1 MRRHH
6 LLLTSMLC
14 AMCVG
19 AWAQSFPTK
28 PVRLIVPYPAGGVV
42 DTAARAVGKK
52 LADVLGQA
60 VIVENQPGAN
70 ATIGLVTVAKSPPDG
85 HTIGLT
91 SMVHYMVP
99 FFSKNMPYDTL
110 RDFTPI
116 APIAVVNDIVAVNP
130 SLPVK
135 TIQELIDH
143 GRHSKTPLFY
153 GTPGVGGSQH
163 LGGLLLAQSTGL
175 NLDHVPYKGG
185 SIALADALGGQVPMV
200 VLSAPS
206 VLPHLKTGKLRALG
220 VIQDKRMR
228 SAPDIPTVSE
238 TIPGFAVPPLWI
250 GILGPAGLPKAV
262 SERLNQALR
271 QAMRAPEVRQALED
285 RGYDMVAEVGVDEF
299 LGSIKSDVEVI
310 RKIVTTARIQPE

>member
-1 MRRHH
+1 
-6 LLLTSMLC
+6 
-14 AMCVG
+14 MCVG

-28 PVRLIVPYPAGGVV
+28 PIRLIVPYPAGGVV

-143 GRHSKTPLFY
+143 GRHSKIPLFY

-271 QAMRAPEVRQALED
+271 QATRAPEVRQALED

-299 LGSIKSDVEVI
+299 LASIKSDVEVI

>member
-1 MRRHH
+1 MYRHRFLLA
-6 LLLTSMLC
+6 LLLWALNTG
-14 AMCVG
+14 V
-19 AWAQSFPTK
+19 WAQAFPTK
-28 PVRLIVPYPAGGVV
+28 PIRLIVPYPAGGVV

-52 LADVLGQA
+52 LGEVLGQP

-250 GILGPAGLPKAV
+250 GILGPAGLPKSV

-271 QAMRAPEVRQALED
+271 QAMRATEVRQALED

-299 LGSIKSDVEVI
+299 LGSIRSDVELI

>member
-6 LLLTSMLC
+6 FLLTGLLC

-285 RGYDMVAEVGVDEF
+285 RGYDMVTEVGVDEF
-299 LGSIKSDVEVI
+299 WGSIKSDVEVI

>member
-1 MRRHH
+1 MYRHRFLLA
-6 LLLTSMLC
+6 LLLWALNTG
-14 AMCVG
+14 V
-19 AWAQSFPTK
+19 WAQAFPTK
-28 PVRLIVPYPAGGVV
+28 PIRLIVPYPAGGVV

-52 LADVLGQA
+52 LGEVLGQP

-70 ATIGLVTVAKSPPDG
+70 ATIGLVTVAKSLPDG

-130 SLPVK
+130 SVPVK
-135 TIQELIDH
+135 NIQELIDH

-250 GILGPAGLPKAV
+250 GILGPAGLPKSV

-271 QAMRAPEVRQALED
+271 QAMRATEVRQALED

-299 LGSIKSDVEVI
+299 LGSIRSDVELI

>member
-1 MRRHH
+1 
-6 LLLTSMLC
+6 
-14 AMCVG
+14 MCVG

-130 SLPVK
+130 SVPVK
-135 TIQELIDH
+135 NIQELIDH

-299 LGSIKSDVEVI
+299 LASIKSDVEVI

>member
-1 MRRHH
+1 LLA
-6 LLLTSMLC
+6 LLLWALNTG
-14 AMCVG
+14 V
-19 AWAQSFPTK
+19 WAQAFPTK
-28 PVRLIVPYPAGGVV
+28 PIRLIVPYPAGGVV

-130 SLPVK
+130 SVPVK
-135 TIQELIDH
+135 NIQELIDH

-175 NLDHVPYKGG
+175 SLDHVPYKGG
-185 SIALADALGGQVPMV
+185 SIALADVLGGQVPMV

-250 GILGPAGLPKAV
+250 GILGPAGLPKSV

-299 LGSIKSDVEVI
+299 WGAIKSDVEVI

>member
-1 MRRHH
+1 MRRHLLSLAC
-6 LLLTSMLC
+6 LLLALNSG
-14 AMCVG
+14 V
-19 AWAQSFPTK
+19 WAQAFPTK

-52 LADVLGQA
+52 LAEVLGQP

-130 SLPVK
+130 SVPVK
-135 TIQELIDH
+135 NIQELIDH

-185 SIALADALGGQVPMV
+185 SIALADVLGGQVPMV

-228 SAPDIPTVSE
+228 SAPEIPTVSE

-250 GILGPAGLPKAV
+250 GILGPAGLPKSV

-299 LGSIKSDVEVI
+299 WGAIKADVEVI

>member
-1 MRRHH
+1 MYRHRFLLA
-6 LLLTSMLC
+6 LLLWALNTG
-14 AMCVG
+14 V
-19 AWAQSFPTK
+19 WAQAFPTK
-28 PVRLIVPYPAGGVV
+28 PIRLIVPYPAGGVV

-130 SLPVK
+130 SVPVK
-135 TIQELIDH
+135 NIQELIDH

-250 GILGPAGLPKAV
+250 GILGPAGLPKSV

-271 QAMRAPEVRQALED
+271 QAMRATEVRQALED

-299 LGSIKSDVEVI
+299 LGSIRSDVEVI

>member
-1 MRRHH
+1 MRRPRFLLAS
-6 LLLTSMLC
+6 LLLALNTG
-14 AMCVG
+14 V
-19 AWAQSFPTK
+19 WAQAFPTK
-28 PVRLIVPYPAGGVV
+28 SIRLIVPYPAGGVV

-130 SLPVK
+130 SVPVK

-143 GRHSKTPLFY
+143 GRQSKTPLFY

-200 VLSAPS
+200 ILAAPS

-238 TIPGFAVPPLWI
+238 TISGFAVPPLWI

>member
-1 MRRHH
+1 MRRPHFLLAS
-6 LLLTSMLC
+6 LLLALHTG
-14 AMCVG
+14 V
-19 AWAQSFPTK
+19 WAQAFPTK
-28 PVRLIVPYPAGGVV
+28 PIRLIVPYPAGGVV

-175 NLDHVPYKGG
+175 SLDHVPYKGG

-200 VLSAPS
+200 ILSAPS

-238 TIPGFAVPPLWI
+238 TISGFAVPPLWI
-250 GILGPAGLPKAV
+250 GILGPAGLPKSV

-299 LGSIKSDVEVI
+299 WGSIKSDVEVI

>member
-1 MRRHH
+1 MYRHRFLLA
-6 LLLTSMLC
+6 LLLWALNTG
-14 AMCVG
+14 V
-19 AWAQSFPTK
+19 WAQAFPTK
-28 PVRLIVPYPAGGVV
+28 PIRLIVPYPAGGVV

-52 LADVLGQA
+52 LGEVLGQP

-130 SLPVK
+130 SVPVK
-135 TIQELIDH
+135 SIQELIDH
-143 GRHSKTPLFY
+143 GRQSKNPLFY

-250 GILGPAGLPKAV
+250 GILGPAGLPKSV

-271 QAMRAPEVRQALED
+271 QAMRATEVRQALED

-299 LGSIKSDVEVI
+299 LGSIRSDVEVI

>member
-1 MRRHH
+1 MRRHLLSLAC
-6 LLLTSMLC
+6 LLLALNSG
-14 AMCVG
+14 V
-19 AWAQSFPTK
+19 WAQAFPTK

-52 LADVLGQA
+52 LAEVLGQP

>member
-1 MRRHH
+1 MRRHLLSLAC
-6 LLLTSMLC
+6 LLLALNSG
-14 AMCVG
+14 V
-19 AWAQSFPTK
+19 WAQAFPTK

-52 LADVLGQA
+52 LAEVLGQP

-130 SLPVK
+130 SVPVK
-135 TIQELIDH
+135 NIQELIDH

-185 SIALADALGGQVPMV
+185 SIALADVLGGQVPMV

-250 GILGPAGLPKAV
+250 GILGPAGLPKSV

-299 LGSIKSDVEVI
+299 WGAIKADVEVI

>member
-1 MRRHH
+1 
-6 LLLTSMLC
+6 
-14 AMCVG
+14 MCVG

>member
-1 MRRHH
+1 
-6 LLLTSMLC
+6 LLLWALNTG
-14 AMCVG
+14 V
-19 AWAQSFPTK
+19 WAQAFPTK
-28 PVRLIVPYPAGGVV
+28 PIRLIVPYPAGGVV

-52 LADVLGQA
+52 LGEVLGQP

-130 SLPVK
+130 SVPVK
-135 TIQELIDH
+135 NIQELIDH

>member
-1 MRRHH
+1 MRRPHFLLAC
-6 LLLTSMLC
+6 LLLALNTG
-14 AMCVG
+14 V
-19 AWAQSFPTK
+19 WAQAFPTK
-28 PVRLIVPYPAGGVV
+28 SIRLIVPYPAGGVV

>member
-1 MRRHH
+1 
-6 LLLTSMLC
+6 
-14 AMCVG
+14 MCVG

-130 SLPVK
+130 SVPVK
-135 TIQELIDH
+135 SIQELIDH
-143 GRHSKTPLFY
+143 GRQSKTPLFY

>member
-1 MRRHH
+1 MYRHRFLLA
-6 LLLTSMLC
+6 LLLWALNTG
-14 AMCVG
+14 V
-19 AWAQSFPTK
+19 WAQAFPTK
-28 PVRLIVPYPAGGVV
+28 PIRLIVPYPAGGVV

-52 LADVLGQA
+52 LGEVLGQP

-130 SLPVK
+130 SVPVK
-135 TIQELIDH
+135 NIQELIDH

-250 GILGPAGLPKAV
+250 GILGPAGLPKSV

-271 QAMRAPEVRQALED
+271 QAMRATEVRQALED

-299 LGSIKSDVEVI
+299 LGSIRSDVEVI

>member
-6 LLLTSMLC
+6 LLLTSLLC

-143 GRHSKTPLFY
+143 GRHSKTHLFY

>member
-1 MRRHH
+1 MRKPH
-6 LLLTSMLC
+6 LWLSFWLC
-14 AMCVG
+14 AFTAG
-19 AWAQSFPTK
+19 AWAQAFPSK
-28 PVRLIVPYPAGGVV
+28 PIRLIVPYPAGGVV
-42 DTAARAVGKK
+42 DTAARALGKK
-52 LADVLGQA
+52 LGDVLGQA

-91 SMVHYMVP
+91 SVVHYMVP

-116 APIAVVNDIVAVNP
+116 APIAVVSDMVAVNP
-130 SLPVK
+130 SVPVK
-135 TIQELIDH
+135 NIPELLAYV
-143 GRHSKTPLFY
+143 RQSKTPLFY

-175 NLDHVPYKGG
+175 SLDHVPYKGG

-228 SAPDIPTVSE
+228 SAPDVPTVSE
-238 TIPGFAVPPLWI
+238 AIPGFAVPPTWI

-262 SERLNQALR
+262 SDRLNQSVR

-285 RGYDMVAEVGVDEF
+285 RGYDMMAEVGVDEF
-299 LGSIKSDVEVI
+299 LASIKSDVEVI

>member
-1 MRRHH
+1 MRRPHFLLAS
-6 LLLTSMLC
+6 LLLALHTG
-14 AMCVG
+14 V
-19 AWAQSFPTK
+19 WAQAFPTK
-28 PVRLIVPYPAGGVV
+28 PIRLIVPYPAGGVV

-285 RGYDMVAEVGVDEF
+285 RGYDMVTEVGVDEF
-299 LGSIKSDVEVI
+299 WGSIKSDVEVI

>member
-6 LLLTSMLC
+6 LLLTSLLC

>member
-1 MRRHH
+1 MRRPHFLLAS
-6 LLLTSMLC
+6 LLLALHTG
-14 AMCVG
+14 V
-19 AWAQSFPTK
+19 WAQAFPTK
-28 PVRLIVPYPAGGVV
+28 PIRLIVPYPAGGVV

-130 SLPVK
+130 SVPVK

>member
-1 MRRHH
+1 MYRHRFLLA
-6 LLLTSMLC
+6 LLLWALNTG
-14 AMCVG
+14 V
-19 AWAQSFPTK
+19 WAQAFPTK
-28 PVRLIVPYPAGGVV
+28 PIRLIVPYPAGGVV

-52 LADVLGQA
+52 LGEVLGQP

-130 SLPVK
+130 SVPVK
-135 TIQELIDH
+135 NIQELIDH

-250 GILGPAGLPKAV
+250 GILGPAGLPKSV

-271 QAMRAPEVRQALED
+271 QAMRATEVRQSLED

-299 LGSIKSDVEVI
+299 LGSIRSDVEVI

>member
-1 MRRHH
+1 MRRHLLSLAC
-6 LLLTSMLC
+6 LLLALNSG
-14 AMCVG
+14 V
-19 AWAQSFPTK
+19 WAQAFPTK

-52 LADVLGQA
+52 LAEVLGQP

-130 SLPVK
+130 SVPVK
-135 TIQELIDH
+135 NIQELIDH

-185 SIALADALGGQVPMV
+185 SIALADVLGGQVPMV

-250 GILGPAGLPKAV
+250 GILGPAGLPKSV
-262 SERLNQALR
+262 SERLNHALR

-299 LGSIKSDVEVI
+299 WGAIKADVEVI

>member
-1 MRRHH
+1 
-6 LLLTSMLC
+6 
-14 AMCVG
+14 
-19 AWAQSFPTK
+19 
-28 PVRLIVPYPAGGVV
+28 
-42 DTAARAVGKK
+42 VGKK

-130 SLPVK
+130 SVPVK

-143 GRHSKTPLFY
+143 GRQSKTPLFY

-175 NLDHVPYKGG
+175 SLDHVPYKGG

-200 VLSAPS
+200 ILSAPS

>member
-1 MRRHH
+1 MRRHLLSLAC
-6 LLLTSMLC
+6 LLLALNSG
-14 AMCVG
+14 V
-19 AWAQSFPTK
+19 WAQAFPTK

-52 LADVLGQA
+52 LAEVLGQP

-130 SLPVK
+130 SVPVK
-135 TIQELIDH
+135 NIQELIDH

-175 NLDHVPYKGG
+175 SLDHVPYKGG

-200 VLSAPS
+200 ILSAPS

-299 LGSIKSDVEVI
+299 WGAIKADVEVI

>member
-1 MRRHH
+1 MRRHLFSLAC
-6 LLLTSMLC
+6 LLLALNSG
-14 AMCVG
+14 V
-19 AWAQSFPTK
+19 WAQAFPTK

-52 LADVLGQA
+52 LAEGLGQP
-60 VIVENQPGAN
+60 VSVENQPGAN
-70 ATIGLVTVAKSPPDG
+70 ATIGVVTVAKTPPDG

-130 SLPVK
+130 SVPVK
-135 TIQELIDH
+135 NIQELIDH

-185 SIALADALGGQVPMV
+185 SIALADVLGGQVPMV

-228 SAPDIPTVSE
+228 SAPEIPTVSE

-250 GILGPAGLPKAV
+250 GILGPAGLPKSV

-299 LGSIKSDVEVI
+299 WGAIKADVEVI

>member
-1 MRRHH
+1 MRRPRFLLAS
-6 LLLTSMLC
+6 LLLALNTG
-14 AMCVG
+14 V
-19 AWAQSFPTK
+19 WAQAFPTK
-28 PVRLIVPYPAGGVV
+28 SIRLIVPYPAGGVV

-130 SLPVK
+130 SVPVK

-143 GRHSKTPLFY
+143 GRQSKTPLFY

-175 NLDHVPYKGG
+175 SLDHVPYKGG

-200 VLSAPS
+200 ILSAPS

>member
-1 MRRHH
+1 MYRHRF
-6 LLLTSMLC
+6 LLACLLWALNTG
-14 AMCVG
+14 V
-19 AWAQSFPTK
+19 WAQAFPTK
-28 PVRLIVPYPAGGVV
+28 PIRLIVPYPAGGVV

-299 LGSIKSDVEVI
+299 LASIKSDVEVI

>member
-1 MRRHH
+1 MRRHLLSLAC
-6 LLLTSMLC
+6 LLLALNSG
-14 AMCVG
+14 V
-19 AWAQSFPTK
+19 WAQAFPTK

-52 LADVLGQA
+52 LAEVLGQP

-130 SLPVK
+130 SVPVK
-135 TIQELIDH
+135 NIQELIDH

-185 SIALADALGGQVPMV
+185 SIALADVLGGQVPMV

-250 GILGPAGLPKAV
+250 GILGPAGLPKSV

-299 LGSIKSDVEVI
+299 WGAIKTDVEVI